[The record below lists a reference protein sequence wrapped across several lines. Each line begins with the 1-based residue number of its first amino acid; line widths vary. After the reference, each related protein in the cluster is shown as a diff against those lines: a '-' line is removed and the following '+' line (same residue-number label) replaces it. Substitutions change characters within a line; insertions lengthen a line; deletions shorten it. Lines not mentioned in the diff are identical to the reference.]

1 MARGGYKFFDTDAH
15 VGPYVDVLEPYL
27 TAEDKSRLTAWE
39 QYRTTSRNG
48 HVSYN
53 KGQRVYQRRLY
64 TEAAETAASGY
75 MAGFTGV
82 KRAKPISPDVDRSS
96 AARIADMDYEG
107 SDVNFMLPSGW
118 FGTFTAGE
126 NVALEMGMY
135 QAFHRWIHD
144 YCAPYPDRL
153 GGVRRRE
160 FSAARGGVAGA
171 SFPPSSPA
179 TGTTKS

>member
-27 TAEDKSRLTAWE
+27 TADDKSRLAKWE

-64 TEAAETAASGY
+64 TESAEATTAGY

-82 KRAKPISPDVDRSS
+82 ARNKPISPDVDRSS
-96 AARIADMDYEG
+96 AG
-107 SDVNFMLPSGW
+107 
-118 FGTFTAGE
+118 
-126 NVALEMGMY
+126 
-135 QAFHRWIHD
+135 
-144 YCAPYPDRL
+144 
-153 GGVRRRE
+153 
-160 FSAARGGVAGA
+160 
-171 SFPPSSPA
+171 PP
-179 TGTTKS
+179 